1 MPRYELSRGSVVLKD
16 LNISTRLV
24 AAFAVLLGL
33 LLAIGALSATRAV
46 SVRDQLLDIT
56 ERRMAIVANLEL
68 VRDEANFQAR
78 AVRNIALFNDPARIA
93 AEKQALAESRTR
105 VNELLTTLDR
115 QITSARG
122 RELMAASATAR
133 AAFRDSMDRYLAL
146 IAEGRRD
153 DAVQLL
159 MDSLRPLQMTYFKTI
174 DASVD
179 FQAEGAH
186 AAGVQAESD
195 VTGLLTALGASLLA
209 AFAVAVGM
217 ASWIIRSITRPLNEA
232 VELARAVSAGDLTRQ
247 VQVRSRDEVGV
258 LMAALGEMQAGLV
271 RVVGQVRNGS
281 ESVSSA
287 SVQIAQGNQDLSS
300 RTESQASALEETA
313 ASMEELSSTVRQNAD
328 NALQAN
334 QLAQTAST
342 VAVQGGQVV
351 SQVVQTMK
359 GIETSSRKIADIIS
373 VIDGIAF
380 QTNILALNAAVEAAR
395 AGEQGRGFAVVA
407 GEVRNLAQRS
417 ASAAKEIKDL
427 ITESVERVASGTA
440 LVDRAGSTMN
450 EVVDSVRRVTD
461 IMAEISAA
469 SKEQSDGVG
478 QIGEA
483 VTQMDQATQQN
494 AALVEEMAAAA
505 SSLRTQAS
513 DLVQAVAVF
522 RLTGAVAR

>member
-1 MPRYELSRGSVVLKD
+1 MKD

-115 QITSARG
+115 QIASARG

-209 AFAVAVGM
+209 ALAVAVGM

-271 RVVGQVRNGS
+271 RVVSQVALVMQDSFRRGLWRAWVIARWPGGFQVRGLLLTAQ
-281 ESVSSA
+281 V
-287 SVQIAQGNQDLSS
+287 IAIAD
-300 RTESQASALEETA
+300 A
-313 ASMEELSSTVRQNAD
+313 AV
-328 NALQAN
+328 
-334 QLAQTAST
+334 
-342 VAVQGGQVV
+342 VQGGWALVRV
-351 SQVVQTMK
+351 GGRATYRWR
-359 GIETSSRKIADIIS
+359 SRHA
-373 VIDGIAF
+373 
-380 QTNILALNAAVEAAR
+380 ALTAVR
-395 AGEQGRGFAVVA
+395 VGPLDRAVV
-407 GEVRNLAQRS
+407 
-417 ASAAKEIKDL
+417 
-427 ITESVERVASGTA
+427 RVI
-440 LVDRAGSTMN
+440 VAGSTLHGLLR
-450 EVVDSVRRVTD
+450 RRVRGQAQGQ
-461 IMAEISAA
+461 AEGQDGQCRGHA
-469 SKEQSDGVG
+469 SPPVRKCRAWWV
-478 QIGEA
+478 
-483 VTQMDQATQQN
+483 
-494 AALVEEMAAAA
+494 
-505 SSLRTQAS
+505 
-513 DLVQAVAVF
+513 
-522 RLTGAVAR
+522 

>member
-1 MPRYELSRGSVVLKD
+1 MKD

-115 QITSARG
+115 QIASARG

-209 AFAVAVGM
+209 ALAVAVGM

-258 LMAALGEMQAGLV
+258 LMAAFAAGEVVERPASAVKELVENALDAGDRRIAVTLKVGGRSFISVVDDGVGMIYAELEKAGLV
-271 RVVGQVRNGS
+271 ENTLVVLSSDNGGERWADNRPFFHHKATHWAGGIRVPA
-281 ESVSSA
+281 SA
-287 SVQIAQGNQDLSS
+287 SS
-300 RTESQASALEETA
+300 RRRA
-313 ASMEELSSTVRQNAD
+313 RR
-328 NALQAN
+328 
-334 QLAQTAST
+334 AST
-342 VAVQGGQVV
+342 
-351 SQVVQTMK
+351 
-359 GIETSSRKIADIIS
+359 
-373 VIDGIAF
+373 
-380 QTNILALNAAVEAAR
+380 
-395 AGEQGRGFAVVA
+395 
-407 GEVRNLAQRS
+407 
-417 ASAAKEIKDL
+417 
-427 ITESVERVASGTA
+427 
-440 LVDRAGSTMN
+440 
-450 EVVDSVRRVTD
+450 
-461 IMAEISAA
+461 
-469 SKEQSDGVG
+469 
-478 QIGEA
+478 
-483 VTQMDQATQQN
+483 AT
-494 AALVEEMAAAA
+494 
-505 SSLRTQAS
+505 
-513 DLVQAVAVF
+513 
-522 RLTGAVAR
+522 

>member
-1 MPRYELSRGSVVLKD
+1 MFKD
-16 LNISTRLV
+16 LKISSRLV
-24 AAFAVLLGL
+24 AAFAVLLALMLG
-33 LLAIGALSATRAV
+33 IGGLSASRAL

-56 ERRMAIVANLEL
+56 ERRMKVVADLEL

-78 AVRNIALFNDPARIA
+78 AVRNIALFTDPAQIA
-93 AEKQALAESRTR
+93 GEKQALAQSREK
-105 VNELLTTLDR
+105 VNGLLAELDKL
-115 QITSARG
+115 ITSARG

-133 AAFRDSMDRYLAL
+133 NAFRDSLDRYLLL
-146 IAEGRRD
+146 INEGKRD
-153 DAVQLL
+153 EAVKHLL
-159 MDSLRPLQMTYFKTI
+159 ESLRPLQLAYFKTI
-174 DASVD
+174 DDAVD
-179 FQAEGAH
+179 FQADGAH
-186 AAGVQAESD
+186 AAGRQAEGD
-195 VTGLLTALGASLLA
+195 VNGLLTSLVVSLLA
-209 AFAVAVGM
+209 ALAVAVGM
-217 ASWIIRSITRPLNEA
+217 ATWIIRSITRPLNDA
-232 VELARAVSAGDLTRQ
+232 VELARAVAAGDLTRP
-247 VQVRSRDEVGV
+247 VRAASRDEVGV
-258 LMAALGEMQAGLV
+258 LMQALAEMQAGLV
-271 RVVGQVRNGS
+271 RVVSQVRNGS
-281 ESVSSA
+281 EAVSSA

-300 RTESQASALEETA
+300 RTESQASALEQTA

-328 NALQAN
+328 NAAQAN
-334 QLAQTAST
+334 QLAKTASS

-440 LVDRAGSTMN
+440 LVDQAGSTMN

-461 IMAEISAA
+461 IMGEISAA

-505 SSLRTQAS
+505 SSLRTQAT

-522 RLTGAVAR
+522 RLSHAAAG

>member
-1 MPRYELSRGSVVLKD
+1 MLQNLK
-16 LNISTRLV
+16 ISTRLV
-24 AAFAVLLGL
+24 AAFGL
-33 LLAIGALSATRAV
+33 LLALMLVIGVLSATRALDI
-46 SVRDQLLDIT
+46 RDQLVDIT
-56 ERRMAIVANLEL
+56 ERRMTIIAELEL
-68 VRDEANFQAR
+68 IRDEGNFQAR
-78 AVRNIALFNDPARIA
+78 AIRNIALLDDPARIA
-93 AEKQALAESRTR
+93 EEKKAIENSRDEVNRLTTRIEQLVTSSKGRAALATMVSTR
-105 VNELLTTLDR
+105 
-115 QITSARG
+115 
-122 RELMAASATAR
+122 AT
-133 AAFRDSMDRYLAL
+133 FRDSVDTFMAMIAAGNREGAVRQLFEQARPAQLAYFKAIDEAVDVQAQGASHASQEAQAAVTWL
-146 IAEGRRD
+146 IA
-153 DAVQLL
+153 AIV
-159 MDSLRPLQMTYFKTI
+159 T
-174 DASVD
+174 SV
-179 FQAEGAH
+179 
-186 AAGVQAESD
+186 
-195 VTGLLTALGASLLA
+195 
-209 AFAVAVGM
+209 AVAMIIALAM
-217 ASWIIRSITRPLNEA
+217 AVWIIRSITRPLNDA
-232 VELARAVSAGDLTRQ
+232 VELARAVAAGDLTRP
-247 VQVRSRDEVGV
+247 VRAASRDEVGV
-258 LMAALGEMQAGLV
+258 LMQALAEMQAGLV
-271 RVVGQVRNGS
+271 RVVSQVRNGS
-281 ESVSSA
+281 EAVSSA

-300 RTESQASALEETA
+300 RTESQASALEQTA

-328 NALQAN
+328 NAAQAN
-334 QLAQTAST
+334 QLAKTASS

-440 LVDRAGSTMN
+440 LVDQAGSTMN

-461 IMAEISAA
+461 IMGEISAA

-505 SSLRTQAS
+505 SSLRTQAT

-522 RLTGAVAR
+522 RLARNDAATA